1 MHTHLVCPHCNS
13 TNRVPTDKLH
23 AELSCGKCHQTLF
36 NKHPAA
42 LSTAGLNAQIT
53 KSDVPVVV
61 DFWAPW
67 CGPCRMMAPEYEKAC
82 ALLEPRA
89 RLVKVDTEAHQ
100 DAGAQHNIRSIPT
113 LAIFKGG
120 REVARISGARS
131 AADLVQWVNGQI
143 TSSR

>member
-1 MHTHLVCPHCNS
+1 MASELIKHI
-13 TNRVPTDKLH
+13 TDASFEADVLQ
-23 AELSCGKCHQTLF
+23 AGK
-36 NKHPAA
+36 
-42 LSTAGLNAQIT
+42 
-53 KSDVPVVV
+53 PVVV

-82 ALLEPRA
+82 AALEPKA

-120 REVARISGARS
+120 REVDRISGARS
-131 AADLVQWVNGQI
+131 AADLVRWVNNHI
-143 TSSR
+143 D

>member
-1 MHTHLVCPHCNS
+1 MPDSPAPFRVDVTPHGL
-13 TNRVPTDKLH
+13 RFDPV
-23 AELSCGKCHQTLF
+23 
-36 NKHPAA
+36 A
-42 LSTAGLNAQIT
+42 LQQALRNLPG
-53 KSDVPVVV
+53 DVPVVV

-82 ALLEPRA
+82 AALEPKA

-120 REVARISGARS
+120 REVARVSGARS
-131 AADLVQWVNGQI
+131 AADLVKWVNSHI
-143 TSSR
+143 D

>member
-1 MHTHLVCPHCNS
+1 MSTHIVCPHCHS
-13 TNRVPTDKLH
+13 TNRVPTEKLDGS
-23 AELSCGKCHQTLF
+23 AELSCGKCHKPLF
-36 NKHPAA
+36 DQHPAA
-42 LSTAGLNAQIT
+42 LNTAGLNAQIA

-82 ALLEPRA
+82 AALEPKA

-113 LAIFKGG
+113 LAIFKDG
-120 REVARISGARS
+120 REVARVSGARS
-131 AADLVQWVNGQI
+131 AADLVKWVNSHIG
-143 TSSR
+143 